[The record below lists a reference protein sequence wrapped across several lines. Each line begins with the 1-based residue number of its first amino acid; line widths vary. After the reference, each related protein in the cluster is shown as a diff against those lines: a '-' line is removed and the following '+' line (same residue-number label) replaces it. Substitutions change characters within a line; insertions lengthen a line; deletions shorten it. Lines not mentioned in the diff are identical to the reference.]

1 MPDSISTDLGLAMT
15 GGGARAAYQVGV
27 LRYICKHFDD
37 FHPPIITGVSAGAI
51 NAVYLA
57 AYSGRFDEAVEH
69 LTDLWIHLTA
79 DKVFR
84 TDSRYFLANFLRWG
98 LRLVLGG
105 KRVGGRRPSLLDNA
119 PLRRMLEKRLNS
131 KSTEPIAGIRQNIEQ
146 GRLRVLGITGTNY
159 GTGISTTW
167 VQGHAGEHWRRP
179 RRRSE
184 NAQITIEHVMASTA
198 LPLVFPAVKI
208 DDGWHGDG
216 GIRSIAPLSP
226 AMHLGAKRIIAI
238 STRFQGRQTSPEE
251 SVISGYVPVAQ
262 IAGILLDSMFLDLL
276 DYDAANM
283 NRINEVYDEISA
295 ASRAHYKK
303 ARVLILRPSED
314 LGKLASEYEITL
326 PQPFRYLT
334 RGLGTRDTESP
345 DSLSLL
351 MFQPDYLRYLID
363 LGERDARRHAGQIA
377 EFLNMGKAAN
387 SSWQPDRRA
396 VILSGQDA

>member
-1 MPDSISTDLGLAMT
+1 MPESINTDLGLAMT

-27 LRYICKHFDD
+27 LNYICRHFDD

-57 AYSGRFDEAVEH
+57 AHSGRFENAVEQ
-69 LTDLWIHLTA
+69 LADLWMHLTA

-84 TDSRYFLANFLRWG
+84 TDSRYFMANFIRWG
-98 LRLVLGG
+98 LSLLL
-105 KRVGGRRPSLLDNA
+105 GGRRIGVRKPSLLDHA
-119 PLRRMLEKRLNS
+119 PLRRMLERRLGS
-131 KSTEPIAGIRQNIEQ
+131 KSTSPIDGIRENIEQ
-146 GRLRVLGITGTNY
+146 GRLQVLGITGTNY
-159 GTGISTTW
+159 GTGISVTW

-184 NAQITIEHVMASTA
+184 NAHITIEHVMASTA

-226 AMHLGAKRIIAI
+226 AMHLGATRIIAI
-238 STRFQGRQTSPEE
+238 STRFQGPPTSPEE
-251 SVISGYVPVAQ
+251 SVISEYVPVAQ
-262 IAGILLDSMFLDLL
+262 VAGILMDSIFLDLL

-295 ASRAHYKK
+295 ASREQYKK
-303 ARVLILRPSED
+303 ARALILRPSED
-314 LGKLASEYEITL
+314 LGKLAGQYEITL

-345 DSLSLL
+345 DWLSLL
-351 MFQPDYLRYLID
+351 MFQPDYLRYLIE
-363 LGERDARRHAGQIA
+363 LGERDARQHAEQIS
-377 EFLNMGKAAN
+377 EFLNAPKA
-387 SSWQPDRRA
+387 S
-396 VILSGQDA
+396 